1 MNNQF
6 NIQWYPGHMKKTR
19 ENLIKSINQ
28 VDATVEILDARIPI
42 SSKNPDIDKIISKK
56 KRIVLL
62 NKSDYSDSLQN
73 KKWIEFFKEKDI
85 LAVETNCKNGRGLSK
100 FTDIVLRY
108 LKDLNK
114 KWEVK
119 GLSGRKTKLLVV
131 GIPNVG
137 KSSFINKIAKD
148 TKAKAENR
156 PGVTKQNQWYT
167 VGNKLELLDTPG
179 VLWPKFEDEKVAKHL
194 AFTGCIKD
202 EIMDVCELAANL
214 LDELKVNYSENISKA
229 YSINLE
235 DINSLSSYEILE
247 YICKKRG
254 MIISKGEADLYRA
267 SSTVLRE
274 FRAGKLGRITLET
287 TEKV

>member
-42 SSKNPDIDKIISKK
+42 SSRNPDIDKIIGKK

-73 KKWIEFFKEKDI
+73 KKWIEFFKKQGI
-85 LAVETNCKNGRGLSK
+85 LAVETNCKNGSGLGK
-100 FTDIVLRY
+100 FADSVLRY

-114 KWEVK
+114 KWEDK

-137 KSSFINKIAKD
+137 KSSFINKIAKN

-167 VGNKLELLDTPG
+167 VDNKLELLDTPG

-202 EIMDVCELAANL
+202 EIMDVYELAANL
-214 LDELKVNYSENISKA
+214 LDELKVNYSENISKI
-229 YSINLE
+229 YSIGLE
-235 DINSLSSYEILE
+235 DINSLSSYKILE

-274 FRAGKLGRITLET
+274 FRAGKLGKITLET